1 MMHNL
6 IANQIWGKVGY
17 QIRTQIMPIV
27 RMQTGNQIWYQ
38 VMDQAETQLMEEFD
52 A

>member
-1 MMHNL
+1 
-6 IANQIWGKVGY
+6 
-17 QIRTQIMPIV
+17 MPIV